1 LVARVPL
8 TAKKAEIAAADS
20 GFGIRGLDWCLVQT
34 DNYIALDRVRMVYRS
49 RRVFDSL
56 SCSFPRS
63 RISVILGGS
72 GSGKSTIL
80 RLIGGLIRPQAG
92 TVVVDGQDVTHLPR
106 QGLQLVRRKMGM
118 MFQGGALLDS
128 YTVFENVALP
138 LRENGRNH
146 GEGEIAAAVREIL
159 KAVGVSDADGLYPRE
174 LSGGMLRRV
183 ALARAMIRKPELLL
197 CDEPF
202 SGLDPVSI
210 RHIVTL
216 LMKLNQQFAMTM
228 IVVSH
233 DIHSTMR
240 MADRVLM
247 VLKGRV
253 LEGAPAELP
262 RTDDAEAAEFFR
274 DRSEPLQKET
284 TC

>member
-1 LVARVPL
+1 
-8 TAKKAEIAAADS
+8 
-20 GFGIRGLDWCLVQT
+20 LVQT
-34 DNYIALDRVRMVYRS
+34 DNYIALDRVRMIYRD
-49 RRVFDSL
+49 RHVFDSL
-56 SCSFPRS
+56 SCNFPRG

-92 TVVVDGQDVTHLPR
+92 AVVVDGEDITKLSR

-138 LRENGRNH
+138 LRENGRQH
-146 GEGEIAAAVREIL
+146 GVQEIDAAVHEIL
-159 KAVGVSDADGLYPRE
+159 KAVGVSDADRLYPRE

-183 ALARAMIRKPELLL
+183 ALARAMIRKPEVLL

-216 LMKLNQQFAMTM
+216 LMKINRQFAMTM

-233 DIHSTMR
+233 DIHSTLR

-253 LEGAPAELP
+253 LAGSPAELP
-262 RTDDAEAAEFFR
+262 LTEDAEAAEFFR
-274 DRSEPLQKET
+274 DQLEPLQMGT
-284 TC
+284 TG